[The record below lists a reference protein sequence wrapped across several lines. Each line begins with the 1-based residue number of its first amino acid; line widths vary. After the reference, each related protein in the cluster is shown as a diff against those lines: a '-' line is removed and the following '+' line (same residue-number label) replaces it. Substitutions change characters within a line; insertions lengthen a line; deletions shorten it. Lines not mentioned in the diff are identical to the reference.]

1 MMSIEQRNAQKLYN
15 LINIA
20 NINNKNRDIYFFIK
34 CNVKVLLNKIKIS
47 SKDLEILS
55 GHMTAFTTEL
65 KTSKWDLGHFDA
77 KKYEKFLNDFFDKV
91 DFRKVDTEFM
101 FKCRDLLEISPIK
114 NVLYTKRMEFFDKKL
129 PKIGTEIESQN
140 INNINNKQDN
150 NKINNNLINNSNNT
164 NNYTFINNNINNNTN
179 IHTQKP
185 INQNQPVNPFENMTQ
200 SSNPYLAMN
209 NGGVSPYQQ
218 EIIINNTN
226 ITNVNEINNNNDKIL
241 LNSIPK
247 NNQNPVVDINSP
259 YNYGYT
265 KKIIPEEMKSKILKE
280 LKFISDDI
288 VNNKID
294 NCKQHSIAALLYF
307 KQIFPE

>member
-1 MMSIEQRNAQKLYN
+1 MSIEQRNAQKLYN

-140 INNINNKQDN
+140 NNNINNKQDKEN
-150 NKINNNLINNSNNT
+150 ENKPLNEEKKDTETKNE
-164 NNYTFINNNINNNTN
+164 NNIN
-179 IHTQKP
+179 
-185 INQNQPVNPFENMTQ
+185 EEE
-200 SSNPYLAMN
+200 
-209 NGGVSPYQQ
+209 Q
-218 EIIINNTN
+218 EEHIIMGIPSWKLFIIVFIIIT
-226 ITNVNEINNNNDKIL
+226 IIWMIL
-241 LNSIPK
+241 A
-247 NNQNPVVDINSP
+247 
-259 YNYGYT
+259 
-265 KKIIPEEMKSKILKE
+265 
-280 LKFISDDI
+280 
-288 VNNKID
+288 
-294 NCKQHSIAALLYF
+294 IALGVGLR
-307 KQIFPE
+307 

>member
-1 MMSIEQRNAQKLYN
+1 
-15 LINIA
+15 
-20 NINNKNRDIYFFIK
+20 
-34 CNVKVLLNKIKIS
+34 
-47 SKDLEILS
+47 
-55 GHMTAFTTEL
+55 MTAFTTEL

-140 INNINNKQDN
+140 NNNINNKQDN